1 MSEKQQATNKWENYE
16 RYYHY
21 SPLKHFQNILILL
34 NLMFIRIN
42 LNQEIVLYGFSEI
55 K

>member
-21 SPLKHFQNILILL
+21 SPLKHFQKILKDKY
-34 NLMFIRIN
+34 IN
-42 LNQEIVLYGFSEI
+42 TTESLSLIHISEPTRPY
-55 K
+55 